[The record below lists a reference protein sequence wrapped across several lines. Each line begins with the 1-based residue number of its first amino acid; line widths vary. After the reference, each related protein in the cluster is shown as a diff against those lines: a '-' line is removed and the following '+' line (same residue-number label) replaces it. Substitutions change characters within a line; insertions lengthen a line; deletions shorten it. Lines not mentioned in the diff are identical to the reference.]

1 MSISNGTLIQLKYS
15 EANSSPSSLQI
26 SEPAYSFV
34 SDKLFI
40 GDLVNNPIA
49 IGGKFY
55 TGLLDANTS
64 YAVPN
69 TIVTRDFNGSSDF
82 NNLMAN
88 TISANSTI
96 FAGLADASPLSGA
109 TNPLIGAGGNA
120 NNYIQNYIRNVN
132 AGTEASADFVAYSDD
147 GSDVSGWVDMGIT
160 SSNYASDNF
169 TVTGPNEGYL
179 FMSATNGSGASGNLV
194 IATDSTGVHND
205 IVFQTGGFT
214 GAKHPIMSLRNGQG
228 LVVET
233 TTSSSGNSSG
243 ALVVNGGAGIKGALY
258 ADEVYDGGSRV
269 LSSASV
275 NSGAGIDVSTSIS
288 GNTETI
294 TINNTGVLS
303 LSANSGETTVSDS
316 TGNLTFGLADTTVTA
331 GTYGGASQ
339 IPTITV
345 DSKGR
350 VTYAG
355 NSTISTSFTLDGD
368 SGSVTVNGG
377 DTLTIYGGDGITST
391 AGAGPELTLDVDD
404 TVVRSNTA
412 GAYQTID
419 GVLNITGDLNVTGN
433 ISYTD
438 VATIITQNSLIFLA
452 NNNTTS
458 DVVDIGFVGESYNGD
473 NVVYT
478 GLFRHA
484 GDSGKDY
491 YLFDNYTTNPDGT
504 FVIDPTD
511 ASFRVSTLH
520 ANLIASVVTSG
531 GFLAQE
537 GNPTGI
543 GGTGYSFQGDGG
555 YDTGMFSPSDGIVQ
569 LWSNDV
575 LILEGSNGNGFTLQN
590 GAKLEDT
597 SANSIILGFNL
608 QDSGHSQ
615 RVSIGYQESNTPQ
628 TGQSWDAISIG
639 ARAGTT
645 NQHDNAIAIG
655 NRAGANNQSE
665 SAVAIGGGSGGN
677 GGAGQN
683 NQGNS
688 AVAIGNHAGQETQGQ
703 ESVAIGKTAGQTSQG
718 YKTVAIGSG
727 SGETSQG
734 AFSVAVGLHA
744 GQTNQQNSSVAVGHV
759 AGQTGQGADSVA
771 VGVGAGINYQGFNS
785 VAVGNRAGAGYTTP
799 QGNNAIAIGA
809 SAGYYSQVDNSIAL
823 NASGAP
829 LNPANSGFFVN
840 PVRHI
845 TTANVMYYNASTSEV
860 TYGGLDAGTISTGTL
875 GVTYGGTGA
884 STFSVKG
891 VIVSDNGSTTGA
903 LSALTG
909 SAYQVLQ
916 LDASGIPTFSGI
928 SGGTF

>member
-1 MSISNGTLIQLKYS
+1 MSVLSTLIQLKYS
-15 EANSSPSSLQI
+15 EATATPPTLQE

-34 SDKLFI
+34 SNKLFI
-40 GDLVNNPIA
+40 GDPTTNPIA
-49 IGGKFY
+49 IGGQFY

-64 YAVPN
+64 YATPN
-69 TIVTRDFNGSSDF
+69 TLVTRDSQGSSDF

-169 TVTGPNEGYL
+169 SVTGPGEGYL
-179 FMSATNGSGASGNLV
+179 FMSATNGSGTSGNLV

-233 TTSSSGNSSG
+233 TTVSSSNLTG
-243 ALVVNGGAGIKGALY
+243 ALVVTGGAGIQGSLY
-258 ADEVYDGGSRV
+258 ADQVYDGGSRV

-339 IPTITV
+339 VPTITV

-350 VTYAG
+350 VTFAG
-355 NSTISTSFTLDGD
+355 NSTISTSFTVEGD

-377 DTLTIYGGDGITST
+377 DTLTIYGGEGLTST

-537 GNPTGI
+537 GNPNYAA
-543 GGTGYSFQGDGG
+543 TGYSFQGDGG

-569 LWSNDV
+569 LWSNNV
-575 LILEGSNGNGFTLQN
+575 KILEGQLSQGFTLQN
-590 GAKLEDT
+590 NARIADT
-597 SANSIILGFNL
+597 ASNGLIIGNNANG
-608 QDSGHSQ
+608 DG
-615 RVSIGYQESNTPQ
+615 
-628 TGQSWDAISIG
+628 GQGSD
-639 ARAGTT
+639 
-645 NQHDNAIAIG
+645 AIAIG
-655 NRAGANNQSE
+655 TNAAWTSQAD
-665 SAVAIGGGSGGN
+665 SAIAIGVN
-677 GGAGQN
+677 AGYQYQQN
-683 NQGNS
+683 
-688 AVAIGNHAGQETQGQ
+688 
-703 ESVAIGKTAGQTSQG
+703 ESVAIGINAGHTNQTSGAVAIGSNAGNEYQQQNAVAIGINAGQLSQG
-718 YKTVAIGSG
+718 YKAVAIGDEAG
-727 SGETSQG
+727 RDSQSYF
-734 AFSVAVGLHA
+734 AVAIGHNA
-744 GQTNQQNSSVAVGHV
+744 AANTQSNSSVAIGH
-759 AGQTGQGADSVA
+759 AAAQNTQQSDAVA
-771 VGVGAGINYQGFNS
+771 VGVAAGKNNQGAGA
-785 VAVGNRAGAGYTTP
+785 VAIGMRAGYGASDS
-799 QGNNAIAIGA
+799 QGHHSIAIGYL
-809 SAGYYSQVDNSIAL
+809 AGYNSTYVNSIIL
-823 NASGAP
+823 NASGDTLDSA
-829 LNPANSGFFVN
+829 AAGFFVN
-840 PVRHI
+840 PVRNT
-845 TTANVMYYNASTSEV
+845 TTANVMYYDVSTSEV
-860 TYGGLDAGTISTGTL
+860 SYGGLDAGTISSGTL
-875 GVTYGGTGA
+875 GVVYGGTGT
-884 STFSVKG
+884 SSFSIKG
-891 VIVSDNGSTTGA
+891 VVVSDSSSTTGA

-909 SAYQVLQ
+909 TSGQVLQ
-916 LDASGIPTFSGI
+916 LDSSGTPVFGGI
-928 SGGTF
+928 NGGTF